1 MTSAEHT
8 DLGIPGYGFGLP
20 ATAQSPVSTE
30 DLQLLEQTMGW
41 TAEDAQLLLRYSPFF
56 QEHADKMVDAWR
68 TVIGE
73 QPHLSQCFYLMAA
86 RTKNTRRG

>member
-1 MTSAEHT
+1 MTIAERPG
-8 DLGIPGYGFGLP
+8 LGIPGGGFGLP

-41 TAEDAQLLLRYSPFF
+41 TAEDAQLLLRHSPFF
-56 QEHADKMVDAWR
+56 QRHAEVNAWR
-68 TVIGE
+68 AVVDE
-73 QPHLSQCFYLMAA
+73 KPHLSQCFCLMAA